1 MFLKPGFQEDV
12 GIPPIEVEFVI
23 DWGLKE
29 LEHIA

>member
-1 MFLKPGFQEDV
+1 MKPHFQEDV
-12 GIPPIEVEFVI
+12 GISPIEVEFAM